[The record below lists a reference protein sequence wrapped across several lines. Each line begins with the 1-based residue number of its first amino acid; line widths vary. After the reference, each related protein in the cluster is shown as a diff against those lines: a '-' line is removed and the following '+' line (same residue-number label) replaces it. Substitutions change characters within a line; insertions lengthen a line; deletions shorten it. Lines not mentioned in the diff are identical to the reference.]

1 MGLKHPYI
9 DVACSLLLHVS
20 WALLGCVHM
29 FWWLD
34 FVLWQ
39 CSNLTIPKQLPV
51 SKKRMSAGPDGIST
65 ATPQVVTGGAET

>member
-1 MGLKHPYI
+1 
-9 DVACSLLLHVS
+9 
-20 WALLGCVHM
+20 M

-51 SKKRMSAGPDGIST
+51 SKKTMSAGPDGIST
-65 ATPQVVTGGAET
+65 ATPQVVIGGAET